1 MQNINFSDYS
11 SNIVNKNHLQA
22 QQVATPVVNN
32 STAPKLKPQPE
43 ADTLELSTK
52 KEKNSINKKKLLT
65 FGAIAGAVVLGGL
78 AIAKVKNT
86 EKIKKEIT
94 ALYDEI
100 YDSIAQD
107 ASKTNLNFEK
117 PELVFKKLGKGVGAL
132 YTANYNTV
140 TVNTSILNNKPFI
153 KKDLTSLDGFVNDET
168 LRLNTVFGYAKT
180 GSPIDKVKNRK
191 TTAGESIAIQG
202 SILYHELTHAKQY
215 QSALSTEGGVEKLIE
230 GYKKKFPNISD
241 EDLRKAHPF
250 LFSYKPNELYDSGI
264 RFVENT
270 QEGNKIKNFSYTIDS
285 IVNAFTDYHGN
296 NNTKYY
302 LNLSEISAR
311 NGEATYWQKLS
322 EGKLPKPQGIDDET
336 IEKVRDIYANNV
348 DLLLQ
353 GLLNARKIHK

>member
-22 QQVATPVVNN
+22 QQVAAPVVNN
-32 STAPKLKPQPE
+32 STAPKLKPQLE

-52 KEKNSINKKKLLT
+52 KEKSSINKKKLLT

-132 YTANYNTV
+132 YTPNYNTV
-140 TVNTSILNNKPFI
+140 TVNTSILNDKPFI

-168 LRLNTVFGYAKT
+168 LRLNTIFGYAKT
-180 GSPIDKVKNRK
+180 GSQIDRK

>member
-32 STAPKLKPQPE
+32 STAPKPKPQLE

-52 KEKNSINKKKLLT
+52 KEKSSINKKKLLT

-180 GSPIDKVKNRK
+180 GSQIDRK

-336 IEKVRDIYANNV
+336 IENVRDIYANNV